1 MQKLVHLGDLEV
13 VLPLAAALAAW
24 LLAARAW
31 RITLRWLLLFGAA
44 LFLVGITKIAFL
56 GWGTGLHAL
65 DFKAIS
71 GHATCVTALYPFL
84 AYVVLYRPDL
94 AGEARR
100 AHNVPRAVNMH
111 GAETMAGTG
120 NMPGTGTMAGTR
132 NMPGTETMTGIENTP
147 GTESVARSGRSADTA
162 CRAHAGYFA
171 KAGKLATAGPL
182 AGWLGLIAG
191 LLLGGVVSSLLV
203 ASGEHSVAEALAGW
217 LLGAAVSLGS
227 AMTAPDLGGG
237 RMLPTVW
244 WTIPVFALGASLMES
259 AHVGYWMIKMAL
271 ALSGSE
277 RPYSWDTCGLDFNL
291 WS

>member
-1 MQKLVHLGDLEV
+1 MEKLVHLGDLEV

-44 LFLVGITKIAFL
+44 LGLVGITKIAFL
-56 GWGTGLHAL
+56 GWGTGLQAL

-84 AYVVLYRPDL
+84 AYIVLYRSDL
-94 AGEARR
+94 AGEANR
-100 AHNVPRAVNMH
+100 ARNVAGAVNMPCT
-111 GAETMAGTG
+111 ETMARTG
-120 NMPGTGTMAGTR
+120 KMPSTGATVGAE
-132 NMPGTETMTGIENTP
+132 NMPGTETM
-147 GTESVARSGRSADTA
+147 ARSARIAGSV
-162 CRAHAGYFA
+162 CVAHSRYVA

-182 AGWLGLIAG
+182 AAWLGLIAG
-191 LLLGGVVSSLLV
+191 LALGGVVSTLLV
-203 ASGEHSVAEALAGW
+203 TSGEHSVAEALTGW
-217 LLGAAVSLGS
+217 LLGAAASLGS